1 MKKLSTSLSNRTNL
15 RTILPAAL
23 LLAGGVAAGAQNPP
37 AAEVEDLKS
46 KMKLMEQTMQEMK
59 QRIAELEN
67 DKTAR
72 SLTVGTNA
80 PADPGANRVLFWP
93 AATEIVGRPSLVEDR
108 GTLKIGRA
116 SCRER
121 V

>member
-1 MKKLSTSLSNRTNL
+1 MKMLNTSSSNRTKL
-15 RTILPAAL
+15 RTIVPAAL

-72 SLTVGTNA
+72 AMIAIGTNA
-80 PADPGANRVLFWP
+80 PAETGANRVLFWP
-93 AATEIVGRPSLVEDR
+93 AATEIVGRPSLV
-108 GTLKIGRA
+108 
-116 SCRER
+116 
-121 V
+121 